1 MSEENRLVFG
11 EFDSFLFHQGTNYEV
26 YRKLGAHPDV
36 VDGVS
41 GTRFAVWAPN
51 AQYVSV
57 ICAKTGWENEQWMNR
72 SMWDGGVW
80 ECFLPEVGPGDAYRY
95 VITGAD
101 GIRRDKSDPYSFW
114 YERRPANASI
124 VYPLDSYTWNDGEYQ
139 NQRDNTRVLEKPM
152 AIYEVHLGSWKKG
165 YQETGMRT
173 AF

>member
-1 MSEENRLVFG
+1 MSEENNPVFS

-57 ICAKTGWENEQWMNR
+57 ICAKTGWENEQWMSR

-101 GIRRDKSDPYSFW
+101 GVRRDKSDPYWIHEFHIDALRVDAVASMLYNDYDRNEW
-114 YERRPANASI
+114 RPNMFGGRM
-124 VYPLDSYTWNDGEYQ
+124 N
-139 NQRDNTRVLEKPM
+139 LE
-152 AIYEVHLGSWKKG
+152 
-165 YQETGMRT
+165 GMNGT
-173 AF
+173 